1 MYKKFVWMELP
12 VSIYAFRGH
21 DSAWLLEDISLEYG
35 SFKFKKLRKKSHQTN
50 YTGSFSYSHCQER
63 PQV

>member
-21 DSAWLLEDISLEYG
+21 NSAWLLEDISLEYG
-35 SFKFKKLRKKSHQTN
+35 SLSLKS
-50 YTGSFSYSHCQER
+50 
-63 PQV
+63 

>member
-21 DSAWLLEDISLEYG
+21 DSAWLLEDNYQFG
-35 SFKFKKLRKKSHQTN
+35 VWKF
-50 YTGSFSYSHCQER
+50 
-63 PQV
+63 